1 MWTSRWRIQVTCK
14 IHNQIVWKL
23 PKMSHFNFRHFPSIF
38 VLLKVTWVL
47 NRNVSVARSARN
59 AEWDFLY
66 DFQTQWHIA
75 YCFATANRTTKMM
88 VVVDTTWYPDTV
100 SFFEAW
106 FMIQAS
112 PSSLALLCVF
122 CTWASSEIY
131 QSRYIPSDNS
141 FYKKNVDCNYNN
153 VLTTFLTNELFFCIK
168 VVF

>member
-1 MWTSRWRIQVTCK
+1 
-14 IHNQIVWKL
+14 
-23 PKMSHFNFRHFPSIF
+23 MSTQNANVARFA
-38 VLLKVTWVL
+38 
-47 NRNVSVARSARN
+47 RNV
-59 AEWDFLY
+59 EWDFLY

-153 VLTTFLTNELFFCIK
+153 VLTTFLTNELFFVLRLYSRLYYNVPWKKKEVFAFCFFSD
-168 VVF
+168 VVKFFPFLPLFRRKFLLLPSQS